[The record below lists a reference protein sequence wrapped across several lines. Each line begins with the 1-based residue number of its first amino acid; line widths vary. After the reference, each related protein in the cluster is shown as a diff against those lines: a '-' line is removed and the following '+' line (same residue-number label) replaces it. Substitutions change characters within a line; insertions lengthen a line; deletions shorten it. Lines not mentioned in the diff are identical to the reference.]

1 MPNQEPQLKIDDDN
15 QEDGDETQ
23 AVELKDIESIIQTYI
38 HDNGLTVK
46 DLEDNPGWIDS
57 AKKNYDSLKEA
68 HEMTDK
74 DGNPMRTASEVE
86 AFVIK
91 NLNKN
96 FGSLI
101 EERRG
106 ADEDAELKPSKLTKE
121 SSYDDGLEEV
131 KRLTAL
137 NKQYLEALD
146 VKSALKLVDVKKL
159 VDTLNDQENAL
170 ADIKDPNVLAAISKL
185 QETRAMIVKEW
196 GKILIEKYQSH
207 LDNAGKYSP
216 EQKQQ
221 LVDLINKTVK
231 RLESIKEDN
240 IKALQN
246 KLTSISEF
254 IESA

>member
-1 MPNQEPQLKIDDDN
+1 
-15 QEDGDETQ
+15 ET
-23 AVELKDIESIIQTYI
+23 IIQAYLD
-38 HDNGLTVK
+38 DNGLSQQ
-46 DLEDNPGWIDS
+46 DLENNPGWRN
-57 AKKNYDSLKEA
+57 AAEQNYDSLKEA
-68 HEMTDK
+68 HEMTDN
-74 DGNPMRTASEVE
+74 DGNPLRSATEVE
-86 AFVIK
+86 AFVKK
-91 NLNKN
+91 NLDKN

-101 EERRG
+101 KERG
-106 ADEDAELKPSKLTKE
+106 KAAKDAELKPEKFSKE
-121 SSYDDGLEEV
+121 SSYVDGLKEV

-159 VDTLNDQENAL
+159 VDSLNDQENSL

-221 LVDLINKTVK
+221 LVDLINKTVN
-231 RLESIKEDN
+231 RLDSIKEDN

-254 IESA
+254 IEKA

>member
-1 MPNQEPQLKIDDDN
+1 
-15 QEDGDETQ
+15 
-23 AVELKDIESIIQTYI
+23 
-38 HDNGLTVK
+38 
-46 DLEDNPGWIDS
+46 
-57 AKKNYDSLKEA
+57 
-68 HEMTDK
+68 MTDN
-74 DGNPMRTASEVE
+74 DGNPLRSATEVE
-86 AFVIK
+86 AFVKK
-91 NLNKN
+91 NLDKN
-96 FGSLI
+96 FGALI
-101 EERRG
+101 KERKKEI
-106 ADEDAELKPSKLTKE
+106 EDSQLKPNKLTKE
-121 SSYDDGLEEV
+121 SSYDDGLKEV

-159 VDTLNDQENAL
+159 VDSLNDQENSL

-221 LVDLINKTVK
+221 LVDLINKTVN
-231 RLESIKEDN
+231 RLDSIKEDN

-254 IESA
+254 IEKA